1 MEAWEEISFFRA
13 DMSSSVHVDNRNK
26 NILILA
32 EGPSQGLDDTEQSKQ
47 NILIIL
53 HNQIKHLY

>member
-1 MEAWEEISFFRA
+1 
-13 DMSSSVHVDNRNK
+13 MSSSVHVDNRNK